1 MQHNW
6 GKYPMRT
13 MSIREFRAELGRL
26 GEVLK
31 DEGEVVVTRHGRLIA
46 RVLPLGPPR
55 KRPRHDE
62 LRASMPR
69 LERGSEEVVRTDRD
83 AR

>member
-1 MQHNW
+1 
-6 GKYPMRT
+6 MRT
-13 MSIREFRAELGRL
+13 ISIREIRAELGRL
-26 GEVLK
+26 GEVLES
-31 DEGEVVVTRHGRLIA
+31 EGEVVVTRHGRPIA

-69 LERGSEEVVRTDRD
+69 LERGSEEVVRADRD

>member
-1 MQHNW
+1 
-6 GKYPMRT
+6 MRT
-13 MSIREFRAELGRL
+13 MSIREIRAELGRL
-26 GEVLK
+26 GEVLES
-31 DEGEVVVTRHGRLIA
+31 EGEVVVTRHGRPIA

-69 LERGSEEVVRTDRD
+69 LSRGSEELVRADRD

>member
-1 MQHNW
+1 
-6 GKYPMRT
+6 MRT
-13 MSIREFRAELGRL
+13 TTIREIRAELGRL
-26 GEVLK
+26 GEILEN
-31 DEGEVVVTRHGRLIA
+31 EGP
-46 RVLPLGPPR
+46 RVPLGAPR

-69 LERGSEEVVRTDRD
+69 LERGSEEVVRADRD

>member
-1 MQHNW
+1 
-6 GKYPMRT
+6 MRT
-13 MSIREFRAELGRL
+13 MTIRELRAELGRL
-26 GEVLK
+26 REVLEN
-31 DEGEVVVTRHGRLIA
+31 EGEVVVTRHGKPIA
-46 RVLPLGPPR
+46 RVVPLGAPR

-69 LERGSEEVVRTDRD
+69 LARGSEEVVRADRD

>member
-1 MQHNW
+1 
-6 GKYPMRT
+6 MREL
-13 MSIREFRAELGRL
+13 SIREMRAELGRL
-26 GEVLK
+26 GQLLET
-31 DEGEVVVTRHGRLIA
+31 EGEIVITRHGDAIA

-69 LERGSEEVVRTDRD
+69 LERGSEELIREDRD

>member
-1 MQHNW
+1 
-6 GKYPMRT
+6 MRT
-13 MSIREFRAELGRL
+13 MSIREMRAELGRL
-26 GEVLK
+26 GEVLES
-31 DEGEVVVTRHGRLIA
+31 EGEVVVTRHGRPIA
-46 RVLPLGPPR
+46 RVIPLGAAR

-69 LERGSEEVVRTDRD
+69 LERESQEAVRADRD

>member
-1 MQHNW
+1 
-6 GKYPMRT
+6 MRT
-13 MSIREFRAELGRL
+13 MSIREIRAELGRL
-26 GEVLK
+26 IEVLEQ
-31 DEGEVVVTRHGRLIA
+31 EGEVVVTRHGRPIA
-46 RVLPLGPPR
+46 RVVPLGPPR

-69 LERGSEEVVRTDRD
+69 LERGSEEVLRTDRD

>member
-1 MQHNW
+1 
-6 GKYPMRT
+6 MRT
-13 MSIREFRAELGRL
+13 MSIRELRAELGQL
-26 GEVLK
+26 GEVLE
-31 DEGEVVVTRHGRLIA
+31 DEGEVVVTRHGRPIA

-69 LERGSEEVVRTDRD
+69 LERGSEEMVRSDRD

>member
-1 MQHNW
+1 
-6 GKYPMRT
+6 MRR
-13 MSIREFRAELGRL
+13 MSIREIRAELGRL
-26 GEVLK
+26 GEVLEN
-31 DEGEVVVTRHGRLIA
+31 EGEVVVTRHGRPIA

-55 KRPRHDE
+55 QRPRHDE

-69 LERGSEEVVRTDRD
+69 LERGSEEAVRADRD